1 MVVGLTGGIGSGKS
15 TVLKM
20 FEKLGAVVYIADIE
34 AKKLMVESDSLREKI
49 TNLFGES
56 AFENGELNRV
66 YISQIVFSNP
76 EKLAQL
82 NAIVHPA
89 VHQHFLQFVEKETN
103 SNSYIVY
110 ESALLIETKNRN
122 FCDFI
127 VLVSAPMEVK
137 INRVMERDAATKEQI
152 LNRMKNQSTD
162 EAKIPFADFVIEN
175 ISLEETEAEVLK
187 LHFHFLN
194 KLKA

>member
-89 VHQHFLQFVEKETN
+89 VHQHFLQFVEKNNN
-103 SNSYIVY
+103 SENYIVY
-110 ESALLIETKNRN
+110 ESALLIENKNRS
-122 FCDFI
+122 FCESI
-127 VLVSAPMEVK
+127 ILVTAPLEVK